1 MHRFSYSFLPHT
13 KDPKN
18 AYFRAFWQ
26 KVFRTAFCI
35 KPFNRFLPFAV
46 SWTSLGIR
54 VNLRFLFVLPLIGIS
69 TLLPMPRV
77 AFSAL
82 FGMMGGGLLVGK
94 GRAQFTQPSTAG
106 VVHAT
111 MRSAD
116 AWITT
121 VSQFPRKQQLAAVR
135 QRGASDALLRPA
147 KMRVCYL
154 AVQLAPPVASPTVP
168 IRPEPRPKG
177 IRVLCVMDGRPIYA
191 PVSADLERVMEKSV
205 KKLTFRPSSMFS
217 VLFGS
222 LTRGGAVIIT
232 TTHAQTAASS
242 GGSPR

>member
-35 KPFNRFLPFAV
+35 KPFNRFLPSAA

-54 VNLRFLFVLPLIGIS
+54 VNLRFLFVPPLIGVS
-69 TLLPMPRV
+69 TLLPMLRG

-94 GRAQFTQPSTAG
+94 RHAQSTQPLAAG

-116 AWITT
+116 AWIST
-121 VSQFPRKQQLAAVR
+121 VSQLPCKQQLAAVR
-135 QRGASDALLRPA
+135 QRGRAMFCS
-147 KMRVCYL
+147 
-154 AVQLAPPVASPTVP
+154 APL
-168 IRPEPRPKG
+168 KW
-177 IRVLCVMDGRPIYA
+177 
-191 PVSADLERVMEKSV
+191 
-205 KKLTFRPSSMFS
+205 
-217 VLFGS
+217 
-222 LTRGGAVIIT
+222 GAAIWPCN
-232 TTHAQTAASS
+232 
-242 GGSPR
+242 SPRRMPPHPCRCVQTLGRRESAYCAWWMAGRFMLP